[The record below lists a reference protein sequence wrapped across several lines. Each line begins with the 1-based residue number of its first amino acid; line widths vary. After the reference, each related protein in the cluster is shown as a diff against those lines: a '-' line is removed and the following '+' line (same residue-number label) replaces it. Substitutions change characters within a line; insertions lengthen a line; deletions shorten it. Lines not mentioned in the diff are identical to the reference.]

1 VARGFSF
8 GALPITAAASSCR
21 EVHAAPHRQHLKYQR
36 RHSGTGFGTR
46 RALTLGKGHHGQQNQ
61 QRNRTMNQA
70 LWVAK
75 TGLDA
80 QQTRMSVVSNNL
92 ANSNTTGFKRDRA
105 SFEDLL
111 YQQVRQPG
119 GASSA
124 QTQLPTGLQLG
135 TGVRVVATS
144 KHFEQGSQQQTGRA
158 MDVMVNGRGF
168 FEVMMPDGTSAYTRD
183 GSFQVNA
190 QGEMVTNSGYPV
202 QPGIQIPEG
211 AQSMTIGTDGTI
223 SVQMAGEAA
232 SVEIGSLTLTDF
244 INPAGLQSKGENLY
258 LETTASGPAQNGTPG
273 LNGLGSV
280 VQGALEGSNVNVV
293 EELVS
298 MIETQRAYEMNA
310 KAISTTDSMLGY
322 LNNNV

>member
-1 VARGFSF
+1 M
-8 GALPITAAASSCR
+8 
-21 EVHAAPHRQHLKYQR
+21 
-36 RHSGTGFGTR
+36 
-46 RALTLGKGHHGQQNQ
+46 
-61 QRNRTMNQA
+61 NRA

-80 QQTRMSVVSNNL
+80 QQTRMSVISNNL
-92 ANSNTTGFKRDRA
+92 ANTNTTGFKQDRA

-135 TGVRVVATS
+135 TGVRVVATA
-144 KHFEQGSQQQTGRA
+144 KNFEQGSQQQTGRA
-158 MDVMVNGRGF
+158 LDVMVNGRGF

-183 GSFQVNA
+183 GSFKINA
-190 QGEMVTNSGYPV
+190 QGELVTNSGYAV

-211 AQSMTIGTDGTI
+211 AQSLTIGSDGTI

-244 INPAGLQSKGENLY
+244 INPAGLQAKGENLF

-273 LNGLGSV
+273 LNGLGGV

-310 KAISTTDSMLGY
+310 KAISTTDQMLGY
-322 LNNNV
+322 LNSNV